1 MTPIFYTL
9 PENIGEAELTIIGEE
24 AHHISRV
31 MRLKRGE
38 PVMVVDGV
46 GNGYKAEIMEIAPRI
61 VTCSIYSRIRN
72 FGEPLHRVTLAA
84 GLSTGVKFDDVI
96 QRATELGVSRFIPL
110 VTEKSKVRL
119 DEEMKG
125 QKKLDRWR
133 KVAIASIK
141 QCGRSLIPAIEPI
154 IEFEKI
160 FTDYSDLGHI
170 FLLDPGGNRRI
181 EDLSFASEERG
192 ISIMIGPESGFARS
206 EVESGREKGA
216 EIITLGGRV
225 LRTENAGPT
234 AVALLM
240 SLLGEFR

>member
-1 MTPIFYTL
+1 MIPTYYTL
-9 PENIGEAELTIIGEE
+9 PENIGEAELTILGEE

-38 PVMVVDGV
+38 AVIVVDGM
-46 GNGYKAEIMEIAPRI
+46 GNGYKSEIMEISARE

-72 FGEPLHRVTLAA
+72 FGEPLHRVTLSA

-96 QRATELGVSRFIPL
+96 QRATELGVTRFIPL
-110 VTEKSKVRL
+110 VTEKSKVRI

-141 QCGRSLIPAIEPI
+141 QCGRSLIPAIEPL
-154 IEFEKI
+154 IEFERI
-160 FTDYSDLGHI
+160 FTDYADLGHKL
-170 FLLDPGGNRRI
+170 LLDPGGNRRI
-181 EDLSFASEERG
+181 ENLSFGSEERD
-192 ISIMIGPESGFARS
+192 ISLLIGPESGFTRS
-206 EVESGREKGA
+206 EVELAREKGA
-216 EIITLGGRV
+216 EIITLGGRI

-240 SLLGEFR
+240 NLLGEFR